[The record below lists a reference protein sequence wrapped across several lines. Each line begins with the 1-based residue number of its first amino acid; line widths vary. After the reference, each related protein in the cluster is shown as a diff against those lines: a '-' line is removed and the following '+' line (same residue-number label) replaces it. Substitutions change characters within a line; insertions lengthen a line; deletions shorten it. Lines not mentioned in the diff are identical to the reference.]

1 MQAQLFKPAQRM
13 TFETVQADCQRL
25 HKFCHENQN
34 MVLNIDVSEVSH
46 CDSAGLAL
54 LIEARRLSSAQN
66 KICKIIGMSKSIQ
79 ALAEFCGVDEMLGQ
93 LDA

>member
-1 MQAQLFKPAQRM
+1 MQSPLFKPAQRM

-34 MVLNIDVSEVSH
+34 SMLNIDISEVSH
-46 CDSAGLAL
+46 CDSSGLAL
-54 LIEARRLSSAQN
+54 LIEARRLCSVQN

-79 ALAEFCGVDEMLGQ
+79 ALAEFCGVDEMLDQ
-93 LDA
+93 LNA